1 MSDRAAGVTDDLDP
15 DIRAFAEELSRSY
28 GSYPHLDAM
37 PLPARRD
44 IAEKI
49 RAPWAAG
56 GPKMHS
62 VTDVHAGGVRIR
74 LNLPKEGPLP
84 CMLYVHGGGWTMFS
98 IETHDRM
105 MREYA
110 ARAGI
115 AVAGIEYSLSP
126 EAKFPTALEEI
137 VAAHDWLRTHGS
149 SYGIDTSRLAIG
161 GDSAGANLAVAA
173 NLKMRAEGRQLSDAM
188 LLNYGAFGAEPTP
201 TYGRYDGGS
210 YTLTVDEM
218 AVFWENYISDPADLD
233 NPLVVPIKADLAGL
247 PPAFFTIAE
256 CDILADGGR
265 AMAERME
272 QAGVPAEAHVYRGAT
287 HSFLEAVSTAPLASR
302 AFDDAASWLRT
313 QLGLA

>member
-15 DIRAFAEELSRSY
+15 GIRTFAEKLSRSY
-28 GSYPHLDAM
+28 GAYPHLDAM
-37 PLPARRD
+37 PLPVRRD

-62 VTDVHAGGVRIR
+62 VTDVYVDGVRIR

-98 IETHDRM
+98 IETHDRL

-115 AVAGIEYSLSP
+115 AVAGVEYSLSP

-137 VAAHDWLRTHGS
+137 VSAHQWLREHGS
-149 SYGIDTSRLAIG
+149 DYGIDASRLAIG

-173 NLKMRAEGRQLSDAM
+173 NLKMREESGAMSDAM
-188 LLNYGAFGAEPTP
+188 LLNYGAFGPAPTP
-201 TYGRYDGGS
+201 TYQRYDGDD

-218 AVFWENYISDPADLD
+218 AVFWENYTRDPSDLD
-233 NPLVVPIKADLAGL
+233 NPLAVPFEADLAGL
-247 PPAFFTIAE
+247 PTAFFAIAE
-256 CDILADGGR
+256 CDILADGNR
-265 AMAERME
+265 AMAERLT
-272 QAGVPAEAHVYRGAT
+272 QAGVPTEAHVYRGAT
-287 HSFLEAVSTAPLASR
+287 HSFLEAVSVAPLANR
-302 AFDDAASWLRT
+302 ALDDAAGWLRT
-313 QLGLA
+313 QLSLA